1 MPPPTPELDIKR
13 RARHRLIGA
22 VMLIL
27 LAVIVLP
34 LLLED
39 EPPPASSLAVKMAV
53 VPVAETPDAAVEAD
67 EPAQDEV
74 TPPEP
79 LVVTPPK
86 PEPEARTAQPPAP
99 KPKAEPQP
107 PKPKANES
115 RPPEPAAK
123 PEVKPVVKVVTP
135 TPAEAVPAA
144 SGKAF
149 VVQLAALADAAKA
162 QTLKARAAESGLP
175 TYTDTVGKLT
185 RVRVGPFATHEAATA
200 AAVKLANNGMPGQVV
215 AK

>member
-1 MPPPTPELDIKR
+1 
-13 RARHRLIGA
+13 
-22 VMLIL
+22 MLIL

-39 EPPPASSLAVKMAV
+39 EPPPTSSLAVKMAV
-53 VPVAETPDAAVEAD
+53 VPVAEAPDAAVEAD

-74 TPPEP
+74 TLPEP
-79 LVVTPPK
+79 LAVIPPK

-144 SGKAF
+144 SGKAY

-162 QTLKARAAESGLP
+162 QTLKTRAAEAGLP

-200 AAVKLANNGMPGQVV
+200 AALKLANNGMPGQVV